1 MKQRAQDPAE
11 RKKLEDRL
19 YKAVLQLKTP
29 EECRS
34 FFTDLCTPAEIEA
47 LSDRWE
53 VVGMLV
59 EKQPYRAIAAKT
71 GVSLATIGRV
81 ARFLYGDFKGYRLV
95 LERLG
100 EWKND

>member
-1 MKQRAQDPAE
+1 MKQRERNPAE
-11 RKKLEDRL
+11 RRKVEDRL
-19 YKAVLQLKTP
+19 YQAILQLKTP
-29 EECRS
+29 EECRN

-47 LSDRWE
+47 LSDRWT

-59 EKQPYRAIAAKT
+59 RKEPYRAIAAKT

-81 ARFLYGDFKGYRLV
+81 ARFLYGDFKGYRTV

-100 EWKND
+100 EWKE